1 MAVMKHD
8 AQRPPVD
15 RGRRAL
21 FSAALAS
28 ACGAPFLAAQA
39 APEANAVQAPEGH
52 AHHDHAAHLAAA
64 AAPVQRTLVNY
75 ALPQVPVV
83 DQRGRRGLLS
93 EALGDS
99 RVVILNFIYTSC
111 TTVCPLSTKIFGG
124 VQEQLA
130 AELSRVH
137 MVSVS
142 IDPVYDTT
150 ERLADYARSYG
161 AGVQWDFYTGTPQAS
176 IAIQRAFDAYRG
188 DKMNHIPVTLLR
200 GPRVGGWVR
209 LSGLAPADAISDVY
223 RSLAG

>member
-1 MAVMKHD
+1 
-8 AQRPPVD
+8 
-15 RGRRAL
+15 
-21 FSAALAS
+21 
-28 ACGAPFLAAQA
+28 
-39 APEANAVQAPEGH
+39 
-52 AHHDHAAHLAAA
+52 
-64 AAPVQRTLVNY
+64 VQRTLVNY

-83 DQRGRRGLLS
+83 DQRGRRGLIG

-124 VQEQLA
+124 VQERLA
-130 AELSRVH
+130 AKLSHVH

-142 IDPVYDTT
+142 IDPVYDTA
-150 ERLADYARSYG
+150 ERLADYARSYHAG
-161 AGVQWDFYTGTPQAS
+161 AQWDFYTGTPQAS

-200 GPRVGGWVR
+200 GPRGGGWVR
-209 LSGLAPADAISDVY
+209 LSGLAPADAISDAY